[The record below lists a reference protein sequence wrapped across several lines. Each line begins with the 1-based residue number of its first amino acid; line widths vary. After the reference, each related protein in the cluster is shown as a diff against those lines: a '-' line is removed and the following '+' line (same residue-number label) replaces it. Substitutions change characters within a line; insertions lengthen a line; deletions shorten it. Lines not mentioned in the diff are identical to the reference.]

1 MEVMGVGVGSARKG
15 DRKPSTGRA
24 HVGFILT
31 APYQLF
37 HYGAIREHLGNDV
50 SVYVEVREDDFGV
63 TRSIVERHMAPCRV
77 VWVASHDLAD
87 IDGTCD
93 VVVCQ
98 TPIPVMKFFSRSKV
112 VAQQYSLAK
121 EQYQYGVWRSQ
132 ADLNLMYGPYSA
144 SVPAPF
150 SATVAVGNPLFDG
163 HVPVDETLAMNSPGA
178 SGLRVLYMPTYGDL
192 SNRERVLEELRAE
205 GHHLSIKAHHADF
218 EIKRLADRHGIPVHL
233 SDTNPIGLIRDSD
246 LVVSDYSGA
255 IFDALAMRT
264 PVALVESVN
273 NHSKDLG
280 RLSGED
286 LSRTH
291 VTALASI
298 WNLGTPLGRAHD
310 RSRER
315 LSDDSVYRAFLDHL
329 YVNLGHAGSAC
340 ATAIETVADTGPK
353 LGFAATLV
361 RDTTRDYIERNRAL
375 RARVAQLERG
385 RAWPALRAALRRDS
399 PWVVAKKSARL
410 VLREFPRGLQVA
422 KGLRN
427 TAARYRWKTQQR
439 SKDVTPAASHANDR
453 SGLSPLPHVR
463 RVQMME
469 LLHASLSAA
478 GVDHRARST
487 DHWAYIAVR
496 QEDLDSL
503 YRALRS
509 LSHDNDLRFKF
520 WLGTGAKYST
530 ARNAAALS
538 LHDLA
543 ASESVVVGVP
553 FKMGQYSIDRN
564 GGAEIL
570 ILARRENR
578 LVARLKRADKVD
590 WTIEFAT
597 PAQASVT
604 VREPQDIREK
614 TGPDYVDVVYTWV
627 DSSDVE
633 WSRQR
638 AQWSGQTEIV
648 MASAANDERYLDRDE
663 LRYSLR
669 SVMMYAPFVRNIY
682 IVTHGHRPSWLVDD
696 DRIRVVPH
704 HEIFPDP
711 SVLPTFNSHAIE
723 ACLHRIPGLAE
734 NFLYF
739 NDDVFLGR
747 DATFH
752 DFYTKA
758 GLIKSRF
765 SPSSFVAETEPAPDA
780 IPTDWASYNAVKLMR
795 DEFGMGFDRKLKHVP
810 HPLKRSLLEELEQ
823 RYPEVFKR
831 TRASRFR
838 EPSDYSIPSMLAHY
852 YGIATHRAVEWDD
865 IAKDYV
871 YADTGRADFQVRLD
885 QVLAKKPMFVC
896 LNVTLHSDI
905 DFATQARLLRAFLSQ
920 RYPIA
925 SPFEQMPPE
934 NTG

>member
-1 MEVMGVGVGSARKG
+1 MKGGSKLSGALDAR
-15 DRKPSTGRA
+15 SGRP
-24 HVGFILT
+24 HVGFVLT
-31 APYQLF
+31 TPYQLF
-37 HYGAIREHLGNDV
+37 HYRAIRRHLGGHV
-50 SVYVEVREDDFGV
+50 SVYVDVRGDDFGL
-63 TRSIVERHMAPCRV
+63 TSSMIESYIGPSRIM
-77 VWVASHDLAD
+77 WVASDDLGD
-87 IDGTCD
+87 IDGDSD
-93 VVVCQ
+93 VIVCQ
-98 TPIPVMKFFSRSKV
+98 TPVPVMKFFNRSRV

-121 EQYQYGVWRSQ
+121 EHYQYGVWRSQ
-132 ADLNLMYGPYSA
+132 ADLNLMYGRRSA
-144 SVPAPF
+144 MMSAPF
-150 SATVAVGNPLFDG
+150 SATIAVGNPLFDG
-163 HVPVDETLAMNSPGA
+163 HVPVDGVPSVAKPPTSRP
-178 SGLRVLYMPTYGDL
+178 RVLYMPTYGDL
-192 SNRERVLEELRAE
+192 SDRNRVLKELLNQDAR
-205 GHHLSIKAHHADF
+205 LSVKAHHADF
-218 EIKRLADRHGIPVHL
+218 EIKRLADLHGIPVHL
-233 SDTNPIGLIRDSD
+233 SDADPIELIRDSD

-273 NHSKDLG
+273 SHSKDFS
-280 RLSGED
+280 RLSVQD
-286 LSRTH
+286 LSRAKITG
-291 VTALASI
+291 LASI
-298 WNLGTPLGRAHD
+298 WRPGEPLSSAHGRSW
-310 RSRER
+310 RQ
-315 LSDDSVYRAFLDHL
+315 LSDDGTYRAFIENF
-329 YVNLGHAGSAC
+329 YVNVGHAGVAC
-340 ATAIETVADTGPK
+340 AEAIESVAEATPQLD
-353 LGFAATLV
+353 FAATLV
-361 RDTTRDYIERNRAL
+361 RDTMRTYIERNRTL
-375 RARVAQLERG
+375 RTRVAQLEEVG
-385 RAWPALRAALRRDS
+385 ALPKLRAALRRDT
-399 PWVVAKKSARL
+399 PWGVAKKAARL
-410 VLREFPRGLQVA
+410 VLRTFPRGQKA
-422 KGLRN
+422 AIGLRN
-427 TAARYRWKTQQR
+427 AAARLRWNTER
-439 SKDVTPAASHANDR
+439 GSKVVAPATPHSTGQSD
-453 SGLSPLPHVR
+453 LSPLPHVR
-463 RVQMME
+463 RVQLME
-469 LLHASLSAA
+469 VLHASLRAA
-478 GVDHRARST
+478 GIEHRASSS
-487 DHWAYIAVR
+487 DNWAYIAVR

-503 YRALRS
+503 HHALTS
-509 LSHDNDLRFKF
+509 VGPENDLHFKL

-530 ARNAAALS
+530 ARDAATLS
-538 LHDLA
+538 MRDLA

-553 FKMGQYSIDRN
+553 YRRGHYSVDRN
-564 GGAEIL
+564 GGVEIL
-570 ILARRENR
+570 ILTRRENR
-578 LVARLKRADKVD
+578 LVARRRRVEKVD
-590 WTIEFAT
+590 WTTDFAL
-597 PAQASVT
+597 PAISPVT
-604 VREPQDIREK
+604 AQEAPADQEENGLDL
-614 TGPDYVDVVYTWV
+614 VDVVYTWV
-627 DSSDVE
+627 DSSDPE
-633 WSRQR
+633 WSRER
-638 AQWSGQTEIV
+638 DRWSGRTEIV
-648 MASAANDERYLDRDE
+648 MASAANEERYLDRDE

-823 RYPEVFKR
+823 RYPEVFER

-838 EPSDYSIPSMLAHY
+838 EPSDYSISSMLAHY

-871 YADTGRADFQVRLD
+871 YADTGRADFQARLD
-885 QVLAKKPMFVC
+885 QILAKKPMFAC

-905 DFATQARLLRAFLSQ
+905 DFATQARLIRAFLSQ

-925 SPFEQMPPE
+925 SPFEKIPPA